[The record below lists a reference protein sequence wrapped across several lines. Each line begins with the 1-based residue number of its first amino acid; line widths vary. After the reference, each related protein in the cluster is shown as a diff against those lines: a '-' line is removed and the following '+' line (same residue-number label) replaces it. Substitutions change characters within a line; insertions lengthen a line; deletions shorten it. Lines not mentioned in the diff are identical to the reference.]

1 MNYRSNKGYTGIDI
15 SIAIIVFV
23 ILVPLNMAIAYNISR
38 SGNYTDQKSYAVN
51 VASNTLEIAKS
62 VGKLENVF
70 SKNADEPETVVG
82 DTYLTKL
89 TSTMQNIDTNNQP
102 AITTENAQESIFF
115 VVKDTKNN
123 RYKVQIDVVDYVDT
137 LDPIPDGAKRNIIKK
152 VTTKVTFSTGGTA
165 QNIEISTVI
174 SKY

>member
-1 MNYRSNKGYTGIDI
+1 MNFRNNKGYTGIDI

-23 ILVPLNMAIAYNISR
+23 ILVPLIMAIAYNISR

-70 SKNADEPETVVG
+70 SKNADEPETIVG
-82 DTYLTKL
+82 DTYLSKL
-89 TSTMQNIDTNNQP
+89 SSTMQRIDANNIPDIIDN
-102 AITTENAQESIFF
+102 SIKFT
-115 VVKDTKNN
+115 VTDQKNN
-123 RYKVQIDVVDYVDT
+123 RYKVKIDVVDYVDT
-137 LDPIPDGAKRNIIKK
+137 LDPTPDGAKRNVVKK
-152 VTTKVTFSTGGTA
+152 VTTRVEFSTGGIE
-165 QNIEISTVI
+165 QNIEISTVL